1 MPDVVIQRV
10 PAEDADFVA
19 HLTTLGFRQ
28 IVLDLPSARF
38 MSKFALILQT
48 IRAPIRLFFRLRTV
62 GKLETVVVL
71 GHFAFL
77 VKALARL
84 RILRY
89 ERLLC
94 SDFFVRSPTWF
105 PVFRWLC
112 RIDTA
117 NDHYLIFSRSEIDLY
132 ADRLAIDRSR
142 MHYLPAGDWREP
154 EEPAAVAAGDY
165 YFAGGYSNRDYM
177 PVINAFR
184 KIPAPLLIVCST
196 LNKEL
201 DGVSLPP
208 NVTVLRDL
216 SSESFEDYLRRAK
229 AGIVP
234 LKHDTGA
241 SGQTV
246 LLRLMRNAR
255 MAIASDV
262 GAVRDYIEHNVSG
275 YLVQDMEGQLP
286 GLIVSIE
293 SAPAAAASM
302 GQAARS
308 RYMRHFSKSS
318 LAEAFGSIL
327 LQTSRV
333 S

>member
-142 MHYLPAGDWREP
+142 MHYLPPGDWREP

-165 YFAGGYSNRDYM
+165 YFAGGYSNRD
-177 PVINAFR
+177 
-184 KIPAPLLIVCST
+184 
-196 LNKEL
+196 
-201 DGVSLPP
+201 
-208 NVTVLRDL
+208 
-216 SSESFEDYLRRAK
+216 
-229 AGIVP
+229 
-234 LKHDTGA
+234 
-241 SGQTV
+241 
-246 LLRLMRNAR
+246 
-255 MAIASDV
+255 
-262 GAVRDYIEHNVSG
+262 
-275 YLVQDMEGQLP
+275 
-286 GLIVSIE
+286 
-293 SAPAAAASM
+293 
-302 GQAARS
+302 
-308 RYMRHFSKSS
+308 
-318 LAEAFGSIL
+318 
-327 LQTSRV
+327 
-333 S
+333 